1 MLERIRVYARAVAR
15 FLEARSPEERRK
27 RANHAFA
34 LLLVAGVAVIKHVTG
49 LTDERAPFTLYVL
62 AVAAAAARGGF
73 ESGLVATLAS
83 VLAAGFG
90 AALLGPSRLLF
101 AAEGLLAALVVS
113 TVRSSVRM
121 REAQLRGAEET
132 IADLRARDR
141 HAQRLDA
148 ARRQEWEEY
157 REAVARA
164 QAALQEAADGARRQ
178 LGALESLTDPSLNP
192 LGGDDMVSELLA
204 RLRGAVGADAAA
216 LVQPGTQG
224 TAVVTVGALEPAA
237 GPIDTAGQRLAQ
249 GRVAVVH
256 NDPARIAQL
265 SALRWPDSVTSL
277 LVVPVLHDGQVW
289 STIEVVSERSRQ
301 VSDWDVALARVAA
314 DRLAAVVVQG
324 RALASRAS

>member
-27 RANHAFA
+27 RGHHAFA
-34 LLLVAGVAVIKHVTG
+34 LLLVAGVAIVKYVTG

-62 AVAAAAARGGF
+62 AVAAASARGGL

-83 VLAAGFG
+83 ILAAGIG
-90 AALLGPSRLLF
+90 PAAAPSRLLF
-101 AAEGLLAALVVS
+101 AVEGLMTALVVS
-113 TVRSSVRM
+113 TVRSSVGM

-132 IADLRARDR
+132 IANLKARER
-141 HAQRLDA
+141 HAQQLDA
-148 ARRQEWEEY
+148 ARRREWEEY
-157 REAVARA
+157 RQAVARG
-164 QAALQEAADGARRQ
+164 QAALQGVADDARRQ

-192 LGGDDMVSELLA
+192 LGGDEMVTELLD
-204 RLRGAVGADAAA
+204 RLRRAVGADGVA
-216 LVQPGTQG
+216 LVQPGGQG
-224 TAVVTVGALEPAA
+224 AAVVTAGALEPAA
-237 GPIDTAGQRLAQ
+237 GPIDTAGQPLAQ

-256 NDPARIAQL
+256 NDPARVAQL
-265 SALRWPDSVTSL
+265 SALQWPDTVTSL

-301 VSDWDVALARVAA
+301 GSDWDVALARVAA
-314 DRLAAVVVQG
+314 DRLAVLVVQG